1 MTMTFRGNQH
11 LHSGKEFLEDK
22 TYNPLAYMVLSEF
35 ARQKSYFK
43 KDRHIT
49 PQEKNDLLRRDLGYS
64 PQKITSILDS
74 LVAHEEIS
82 ITSDGNI
89 IINEFDTKKKQYVT
103 LDAITAQYFYDT
115 FEKNSL
121 ALKIYVYLGGKWL
134 AQQHL
139 KAFSNGFQFT
149 KGGMGKMSIIKN
161 LGYKTNSQN
170 TRDNLDKILD
180 RLIKDGL
187 ISVSGPYSCMFG
199 TMLLGYTYSL
209 DYWGPCINGV
219 ITSINTSDVTHPTKR
234 FTYDIHR
241 LSKYYMDASDSRYE
255 FTHDIKK
262 LGKNAVAVL
271 YEDVDDDSLI
281 KLLDEY
287 PRELDIPS
295 GKIMYS
301 TLEPMDDDYD
311 MT

>member
-22 TYNPLAYMVLSEF
+22 TYSPLAYMVLSEF
-35 ARQKSYFK
+35 ARQKSFFK

-64 PQKITSILDS
+64 PQKVTSILDS
-74 LVAHEEIS
+74 LAAHEEIS

-89 IINEFDTKKKQYVT
+89 IINEFDTKKKQYIT
-103 LDAITAQYFYDT
+103 LDAVTAQYFYDT
-115 FEKNSL
+115 FGKNSL
-121 ALKIYVYLGGKWL
+121 ALKVYVYLGGKWL
-134 AQQHL
+134 AQQRL

-149 KGGMGKMSIIKN
+149 KGGMGKMSLIKN

-170 TRDNLDKILD
+170 TRDNIDKILD
-180 RLIKDGL
+180 NLIEDGL
-187 ISVSGPYSCMFG
+187 ISVGGPYSCMFG
-199 TMLLGYTYSL
+199 TIQLGYTYSL
-209 DYWGPCINGV
+209 DYWGPCNNGV
-219 ITSINTSDVTHPTKR
+219 ITSTDTSQNHQKR
-234 FTYDIHR
+234 FTYNIHR
-241 LSKYYMDASDSRYE
+241 LRPYYMSENDPRYGYTE
-255 FTHDIKK
+255 DIER
-262 LGKNAVAVL
+262 LGRNAVLVL

-281 KLLDEY
+281 KLLDECTKKMNM
-287 PRELDIPS
+287 PV

-311 MT
+311 VI